1 MAPSGLR
8 QVLDLAFANSAHGR
22 PSISTAL
29 RELIFDRDAI
39 FNGRVLSTVTALGLR
54 LAKTAYRSPWKNG
67 IAERWVGACVANCLI
82 APSSSTSAT
91 FADCLESTL
100 PITMETART
109 TRLRRR
115 LPAVDY
121 SRLSEGTSSSVVAS
135 RRLGGFHHRYDWA
148 EQLAG

>member
-1 MAPSGLR
+1 
-8 QVLDLAFANSAHGR
+8 
-22 PSISTAL
+22 
-29 RELIFDRDAI
+29 
-39 FNGRVLSTVTALGLR
+39 
-54 LAKTAYRSPWKNG
+54 
-67 IAERWVGACVANCLI
+67 LI

-121 SRLSEGTSSSVVAS
+121 SRLQKALAVLSWPAGDSAASITDTTGRSSWPDRFWRATTSCRRISSARS
-135 RRLGGFHHRYDWA
+135 TRFSAPPRTCA
-148 EQLAG
+148 MS